1 MRVCK
6 RRWKISQLDECNHKT
21 LQDVSTMKSTDA
33 LLLKIENTKAFS
45 CIVLSDDR
53 TAASVLFPE
62 HQEKLQRFKDITSVH
77 GYSDLL
83 NIYAL
88 EKTKKLIVFIDVTS
102 RDPVPELKEMIYSIH
117 AEGRGLFFGF
127 TFGSFS
133 DRDFERLISV
143 GFDEVFEL
151 GDNDKKKYVRM
162 YSWMR
167 RFGGNPILARN
178 AEKDAI
184 TYLSNKKN
192 KRVGK
197 WTIIA
202 SEMSALD
209 DEGQKVKLTRQE
221 IDFLTLLFEEAKSIR
236 STSYE
241 ELFKAPHAIVNKL
254 RKKLGENLPIQHD
267 SGGRY
272 HLLKDVQ

>member
-1 MRVCK
+1 
-6 RRWKISQLDECNHKT
+6 
-21 LQDVSTMKSTDA
+21 MKSTDA
-33 LLLKIENTKAFS
+33 LLIKIENTKEFN

-53 TAASVLFPE
+53 NAASVLFPE
-62 HQEKLQRFKDITSVH
+62 DQEKLQRFKNITSVQS
-77 GYSDLL
+77 YSDLL
-83 NIYAL
+83 NIYASN
-88 EKTKKLIVFIDVTS
+88 KIRKLVTFVDVTS
-102 RDPVPELKEMIYSIH
+102 RDPVPELREMIYSIH

-127 TFGSFS
+127 TFGNLTN
-133 DRDFERLISV
+133 RDLDNLISA

-151 GDNDKKKYVRM
+151 GNDDKKKYLRM

-167 RFGGNPILARN
+167 RFGGNPISAKD

-184 TYLSNKKN
+184 AYLSNKKS

-202 SEMSALD
+202 NEMSALD
-209 DEGQKVKLTRQE
+209 DDGQKIKLTRQE
-221 IDFLTLLFEEAKSIR
+221 INFITLLFEEANSIQ
-236 STSYE
+236 STSYD

-254 RKKLGENLPIQHD
+254 RKKLGKDLPIQHD

-272 HLLKDVQ
+272 HLLKDGE